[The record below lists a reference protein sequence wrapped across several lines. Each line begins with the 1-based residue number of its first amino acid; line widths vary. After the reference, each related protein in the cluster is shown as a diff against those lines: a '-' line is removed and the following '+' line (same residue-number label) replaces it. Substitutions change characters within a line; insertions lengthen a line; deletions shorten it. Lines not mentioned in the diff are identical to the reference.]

1 MTEFEKIYRLYF
13 DQVYRYLRRLS
24 GNEQTAEEI
33 TAETFLK
40 AMSAIDSFRGDC
52 DLRVWLCQ
60 IGKNCY
66 FSRLKKEK
74 VTEPLEKISLPS
86 GEDTE
91 EELMAR
97 EDAARIREILHHV
110 PEPYKEVFMWRVFG
124 DLSFREIGQIFGKSD
139 NWACVTYHRCRKAIL
154 AELEENQNEK

>member
-40 AMSAIDSFRGDC
+40 AMSAIESFRGDC

-74 VTEPLEKISLPS
+74 ATEPLEKISLPS
-86 GEDTE
+86 GKDTE

-97 EDAARIREILHHV
+97 EDAARIREALHHV
-110 PEPYKEVFMWRVFG
+110 PEPYKEVFMWRVLG
-124 DLSFREIGQIFGKSD
+124 ELSFREIGQIFGKSD

-154 AELEENQNEK
+154 AELEENRNEK